1 MALDGQ
7 KLNFVGGVR
16 QPMIDVVV
24 GWLVQEVVEEVVDVG
39 CGGGGGDGKKPGRF
53 VLFRCGDVMLFWL
66 VGGVYV

>member
-7 KLNFVGGVR
+7 KLNFVDGVR
-16 QPMIDVVV
+16 QPMIDVAV
-24 GWLVQEVVEEVVDVG
+24 GWLVQEVVEEVDVG
-39 CGGGGGDGKKPGRF
+39 CGGDGKKPGRF